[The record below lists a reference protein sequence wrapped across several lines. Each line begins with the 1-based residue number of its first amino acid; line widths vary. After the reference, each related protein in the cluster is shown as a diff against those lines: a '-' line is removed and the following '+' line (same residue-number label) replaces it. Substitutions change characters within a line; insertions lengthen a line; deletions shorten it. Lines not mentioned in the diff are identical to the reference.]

1 MREGNVARESGVKQ
15 QLADRI
21 FPGTGEMAERCRAF
35 DWAATP
41 LGPVEQWPQ
50 SLRTAAQLTLASIFP
65 SIVLWGPE
73 LIQIYNEGYR
83 PILGVKHPAGLGQ
96 PTHGCWP
103 EVRHINGPIF
113 DRALL
118 GETLTFEDALYPLL
132 RFGVLED
139 AWFTLVFAPIIAESG
154 QVEGVFV
161 TVQETTAAVIAR
173 TLRAERDIL
182 ERQIG
187 VERNRLADVF
197 RQAPSFLAVVRGSDH
212 RFEFANDAYFA
223 LVGHRD
229 IVGKPVA
236 DALPEARDQGF
247 VALLD
252 AVLNTGVPY
261 VGREVPIALAR
272 TSGAIAEER
281 YVDFVYQA
289 LTEADGT
296 RSGVVAHGSDV
307 TEQVLARRE
316 IERLLA
322 ESERARG
329 EAESARQK
337 AEAVLESIGDPF
349 FLLDNDW
356 RFTYVNDAAPA
367 LLRKSREA
375 LLGRSLWEL
384 FPELAGSAFETAYF
398 ETRNTGRPTSV
409 EAYYEP
415 LGGWFDV
422 HTYRWADGLM
432 VHFRDVSE
440 RKAGE
445 AEREQFL
452 TDAKAANRAKSD
464 FLGVMSHELRTPLN
478 AIGGYAELIEMG
490 VHGPVTPDQRTAL
503 ERIQRSQRHLLGLI
517 NGVLNY
523 AKIDAGVVSYDLA
536 DVPLDELLFTS
547 VALTTPQL
555 RAKQLDFHFDGCDPR
570 LTARADGEKTQ
581 QIVLNLLSN
590 AIKFTDV
597 GGRITMT
604 CVASD
609 NGLVM
614 VRVADTGRGISASQ
628 FERVFQPFVQVDVT
642 LTRTKDGSGLGLAI
656 SRDLAR
662 GMGGDL
668 TLESDVGVG
677 STFTL
682 TLPST

>member
-1 MREGNVARESGVKQ
+1 MIGDSGTTGMNDLAAR
-15 QLADRI
+15 L
-21 FPGTGEMAERCRAF
+21 FPGQGEMAERCRAF

-41 LGPVEQWPQ
+41 LGPIEQWPQ

-73 LIQIYNEGYR
+73 LIQIYNDGYR
-83 PILGVKHPAGLGQ
+83 LILGVKHPAGLGQ
-96 PTHGCWP
+96 PTHDCWP
-103 EVRHINGPIF
+103 EVRYINAPIF
-113 DRALL
+113 DRILQ

-132 RFGVLED
+132 RSGVLED
-139 AWFTLVFAPIIAESG
+139 AWFTLVFAPILAESG

-161 TVQETTAAVIAR
+161 TVQETTAARAAR
-173 TLRAERDIL
+173 ALQAEHEIL
-182 ERQIG
+182 ERQINL
-187 VERNRLADVF
+187 ERNRLADIF
-197 RQAPSFLAVVRGSDH
+197 QQAPSFLTVLRGPEH
-212 RFEFANDAYFA
+212 VFEFVNEAFFA
-223 LVGHRD
+223 IIGHRD
-229 IVGKPVA
+229 LIGKPVG
-236 DALPEARDQGF
+236 DVLPEAREQGLI
-247 VALLD
+247 ALLD
-252 AVLNTGVPY
+252 EVLSTGAPF
-261 VGREVPIALAR
+261 VGRELPFAFAR
-272 TSGAIAEER
+272 SPGAVAEQH
-281 YVDFVYQA
+281 YIDFVYQA
-289 LTEADGT
+289 ITEADGT
-296 RSGVVAHGSDV
+296 RSGVVSHGSDV

-337 AEAVLESIGDPF
+337 AEAVLGSIGDPF

-356 RFTYVNDAAPA
+356 RFTHVNDAAPA
-367 LLRKSREA
+367 LIQKSREE
-375 LLGRSLWEL
+375 LLGRTIWEL
-384 FPELAGSAFETAYF
+384 FPDLVGSAFESAFF
-398 ETRNTGRPTSV
+398 ETSTTGRPTSV
-409 EAYYEP
+409 EAYYAP
-415 LGGWFDV
+415 LDGWFEV

-445 AEREQFL
+445 AERERFL
-452 TDAKAANRAKSD
+452 DDAKAANRAKSD

-490 VHGPVTPDQRTAL
+490 VHGPVTMEQRTAL

-517 NGVLNY
+517 NGVLSY
-523 AKIDAGVVSYDLA
+523 AKIDAGVVSYHLTDIVLGDLLA
-536 DVPLDELLFTS
+536 TS
-547 VALTTPQL
+547 EALTAPQL
-555 RAKQLDFHFDGCDPR
+555 KAKGLVFRFDGCDPR
-570 LTARADGEKTQ
+570 LTARADGEKVQ

-590 AIKFTDV
+590 AIKFTDAR
-597 GGRITMT
+597 GRITMT

-614 VRVADTGRGISASQ
+614 VRVADTGRGITADQ
-628 FERVFQPFVQVDVT
+628 FEHVFQPFVQVDVT
-642 LTRTKDGSGLGLAI
+642 LTRTKEGTGLGLAI

-668 TLESDVGVG
+668 TVESDVGVG

-682 TLPST
+682 TLPSA

>member
-1 MREGNVARESGVKQ
+1 MTGDSDTTSMHD
-15 QLADRI
+15 LAARI
-21 FPGTGEMAERCRAF
+21 FSGQGEMAERCRAF

-41 LGPVEQWPQ
+41 LGPIEQWPQ

-65 SIVLWGPE
+65 AIVLWGPE

-96 PTHGCWP
+96 PTHDCWP
-103 EVRHINGPIF
+103 EVRHINAPIF
-113 DRALL
+113 ERALL
-118 GETLTFEDALYPLL
+118 GETLSFEDALYPLL
-132 RFGVLED
+132 RSGVLED
-139 AWFTLVFAPIIAESG
+139 AWFTLVFAPILAESG
-154 QVEGVFV
+154 DITGVFV
-161 TVQETTAAVIAR
+161 TVVETTSARAA
-173 TLRAERDIL
+173 RALQAEHEKL
-182 ERQIG
+182 ERQIN
-187 VERNRLADVF
+187 VERNRLADIF
-197 RQAPSFLAVVRGSDH
+197 HHAPSFLTVLRGPEH
-212 RFEFANDAYFA
+212 VFEIANEAFFAII
-223 LVGHRD
+223 GHRD
-229 IVGKPVA
+229 LIGKPAGVV
-236 DALPEARDQGF
+236 LPEAREQGLI
-247 VALLD
+247 ALLD
-252 AVLNTGVPY
+252 EVLATGVPF
-261 VGREVPIALAR
+261 VGRELSFAFAR
-272 TSGAIAEER
+272 TPGAEVEQH

-329 EAESARQK
+329 DAESARQK
-337 AEAVLESIGDPF
+337 AEAILGSIGDPF

-367 LLRKSREA
+367 LLQKSREA
-375 LLGRSLWEL
+375 LLGHSLWEL
-384 FPELAGSAFETAYF
+384 FPDLVGSAFESAYF
-398 ETRNTGRPTSV
+398 ETSSTGHPTSV
-409 EAYYEP
+409 EAYYAP
-415 LGGWFDV
+415 LGGWFEV
-422 HTYRWADGLM
+422 RTNRWADGLM

-445 AEREQFL
+445 AERERFL
-452 TDAKAANRAKSD
+452 ADARAANRAKSD

-490 VHGPVTPDQRTAL
+490 VHGPVTMEQRTAL

-523 AKIDAGVVSYDLA
+523 AKIDAGAVSYHLT
-536 DVPLDELLFTS
+536 DVALGELLATS
-547 VALTTPQL
+547 EALTAPQL
-555 RAKQLDFHFDGCDPR
+555 KAKQLVFRFDGCDPL
-570 LTARADGEKTQ
+570 LTARADGEKVQ

-590 AIKFTDV
+590 AIKFTDA

-604 CVASD
+604 CAASS
-609 NGLVM
+609 NEMVM
-614 VRVADTGRGISASQ
+614 VRVVDSGRGIAPDQ
-628 FERVFQPFVQVDVT
+628 HDLVFQPFVQVDVT
-642 LTRTKDGSGLGLAI
+642 LTRTKEGTGLGLAI